1 MSDDVDREIVYDVRQ
16 RGEIEHVLGYAVKG
30 SRSPCAVSVAS
41 QIDRVNVEML
51 SQDSRNPIPISRV
64 VESAVYQYQG
74 RLAFLPPVPKM
85 KLQSMRV
92 IVVRDRFQCSNS
104 GGVMIGSRAQ
114 MVSVIQ
120 ARRQAGQA
128 TRRPVY
134 RLPILE
140 SPISR
145 TTSGLAAHRQDAL
158 GLPALPIAKLQVSI
172 GMVINQ
178 SFFASSLVART
189 GSRHYHPD
197 TIRRTEERNETCRH
211 CDCIAATRGIRLSAQ
226 SASSAGISPER
237 AKDALRCADQGRNRL
252 RRYGR
257 ESG

>member
-1 MSDDVDREIVYDVRQ
+1 MSHDVDREIVYDVRQ
-16 RGEIEHVLGYAVKG
+16 RGEIEHVLRYAVKG
-30 SRSPCAVSVAS
+30 SWSPCTVSVAS

-64 VESAVYQYQG
+64 VESAVDQYQG
-74 RLAFLPPVPKM
+74 RLAFLAPVPKM

-104 GGVMIGSRAQ
+104 GGGVMIGSRAQ

-140 SPISR
+140 CPDPENHQWIGSAQAGCP
-145 TTSGLAAHRQDAL
+145 
-158 GLPALPIAKLQVSI
+158 GLPALPIAKLQVSM
-172 GMVINQ
+172 GTVMNQ
-178 SFFASSLVART
+178 SLFANGLVART

-197 TIRRTEERNETCRH
+197 TIR
-211 CDCIAATRGIRLSAQ
+211 
-226 SASSAGISPER
+226 
-237 AKDALRCADQGRNRL
+237 
-252 RRYGR
+252 
-257 ESG
+257 